1 MSTQG
6 KLNKITTAVIKDMKK
21 KKEKVNILTAYDY

>member
-6 KLNKITTAVIKDMKK
+6 KLNKITTAVIREMKK
-21 KKEKVNILTAYDY
+21 KKEKVAMLTA